1 MILATIYVILFAGH
15 FDAVIVDQVSVCVPL
30 LWLSRRK
37 TIFYCHFPDKLL
49 CVERKNPLKKLYRFF
64 LDFLEEFC
72 LLFSNIILVN
82 SKYTLS
88 IYKQSFPLL
97 VKYQKNDPL
106 ILYPSIELDKFDK
119 TAADPEKFNEKFFL
133 SLNRYERKK
142 NVALA
147 IRAFEI
153 FLQENPKTETRL
165 IIAGGYDPQLNEN
178 IEHYE
183 ELRKLATE
191 LKI

>member
-1 MILATIYVILFAGH
+1 M
-15 FDAVIVDQVSVCVPL
+15 
-30 LWLSRRK
+30 
-37 TIFYCHFPDKLL
+37 
-49 CVERKNPLKKLYRFF
+49 
-64 LDFLEEFC
+64 
-72 LLFSNIILVN
+72 
-82 SKYTLS
+82 
-88 IYKQSFPLL
+88 
-97 VKYQKNDPL
+97 
-106 ILYPSIELDKFDK
+106 YPSIELDKFDK